1 MARVFSFQ
9 WIKLAAVGAAMALSS
24 ALPAQAQVICG
35 GHDDLVAK
43 LAAGFQEKRLG
54 YGVAGQVA
62 VFEVF
67 VSPAGTWTMLMT
79 DVHGRSCIL
88 AAGEGWETTFAVSA

>member
-1 MARVFSFQ
+1 MARVFSFRR
-9 WIKLAAVGAAMALSS
+9 IKLLAVGAAMALLS
-24 ALPAQAQVICG
+24 AFPAQAQVVCG
-35 GHDDLVAK
+35 GHADLVAK

-67 VSPAGTWTMLMT
+67 VSPAGTWTMLVT
-79 DVHGRSCIL
+79 DVNGRSCIL
-88 AAGEGWETTFAVSA
+88 AAGDGWETTVAVSA

>member
-1 MARVFSFQ
+1 MARVFSFR
-9 WIKLAAVGAAMALSS
+9 WIKLAAIGAVMALFS

-35 GHDDLVAK
+35 GHDDLVAR
-43 LAAGFQEKRLG
+43 LASAFQEKRLG

-67 VSPAGTWTMLMT
+67 VSPGGTWTMLIT
-79 DVHGRSCIL
+79 DVNGRSCIL
-88 AAGEGWETTFAVSA
+88 AAGDGWETTVAVSA